1 MSSTFIVHCLSLLP
15 HAIWIQVSEGDQEPE
30 DRTRLI
36 AVSRNKINYMKI
48 HQYLT
53 SSMSSSWC
61 SVAAIPK
68 DHVLIITIV
77 GVTLS
82 IAFEAM

>member
-1 MSSTFIVHCLSLLP
+1 MNVVNLKAHCLSLLP
-15 HAIWIQVSEGDQEPE
+15 HAIWIQVSEDDQEPE

-36 AVSRNKINYMKI
+36 AVSKNKIYFMKI

-53 SSMSSSWC
+53 SSISTSWC

-68 DHVLIITIV
+68 DHDLIM
-77 GVTLS
+77 S
-82 IAFEAM
+82 